1 MSLIKLKNVS
11 KFYYNKNTIA
21 SGFNK
26 INLELDMGE
35 FVVIT
40 GESGSGK
47 STLLNVISGL
57 DSYEEGEMSINGE
70 ETSHYTEHDYDLYR
84 RQYIG
89 NIFQH
94 FNLVN
99 SYTVY
104 QNIELAL
111 LFNGYKSRE
120 VKQRILDIIKTVG
133 LTKYKNTKVSKLS
146 GGQKQRVAIAR
157 ALAKDTPIIVADEP
171 TGNLDVESA
180 RSIMKLLHKISKD
193 KLIVIVTHNYEQVS
207 DYATRKISMHD
218 GKIIEDK
225 KLKPTEEVEVHSLD
239 FKNITL
245 FNKIKIGLR
254 NTFNIKVK
262 FALLLFVYFFLTLIV
277 FSEYSSLRKINYDQN
292 DNGYN
297 YYFTNTSPN
306 RVIVNKKD
314 KTSFTSLELENIKNV
329 SNIDTVNEDDLFLD
343 ANFSLFN
350 DDIYISGSA
359 SSIDSIT
366 SLDMGHMPESDDE
379 VVIEVYKYNYYLSSY
394 GDRIIGLELDLRNET
409 NNVTRDNKVKI
420 AGVKYLD
427 DENLFAKE
435 KIYLPNRIIDE
446 MRKGSNIFYS
456 NVELKINDH
465 IFDNTSYN
473 LYFNIKP
480 NSKVNSGEVYIMEE
494 MNQYCPYYNCV
505 NSTLNVKIKNLY
517 YEDNLD
523 LKVKKYI
530 TKDNIRYYLGL
541 KNFDENAST
550 IFLSEADYNSLFV
563 KDTYQ
568 ISVFLKDTKTSEDT
582 LKTLNDMGY
591 NTIYM
596 RDILANDLGEFMGVI
611 KIIRGVAFLIATI
624 ALFFISYFIIKIIL
638 KSRNIYFS
646 TIRILGATK
655 KQAREL
661 LNIELLFDVNFAY
674 IIFLILVFLVKMNLV
689 QYEYIS
695 DMITY
700 FNLLD
705 YVLVYIILT
714 IMSLL
719 ISNRYAHKLFEYSV
733 MNTYREEA

>member
-26 INLELDMGE
+26 LNLELDMGE

-57 DSYEEGEMSINGE
+57 DSYEEGEMYINGE
-70 ETSHYTEHDYDLYR
+70 ETSHYTEHDYELYR
-84 RQYIG
+84 RKYIG

-314 KTSFTSLELENIKNV
+314 KTSFTSLELENIKSV

-350 DDIYISGSA
+350 DDIYISGPA

-427 DENLFAKE
+427 DENLFATE

-480 NSKVNSGEVYIMEE
+480 NSKVNNGEVYIMEE
-494 MNQYCPYYNCV
+494 MNQYCTYYNCV

-523 LKVKKYI
+523 LKVKNYI

-568 ISVFLKDTKTSEDT
+568 ISVFLKDTKTSADT
-582 LKTLNDMGY
+582 IKTLNDMGY

-674 IIFLILVFLVKMNLV
+674 IIFLILVFLVNMNLV